1 MGKKF
6 LIFFYIQVVLAV
18 IISYIK
24 SYNLNHC
31 FLEGMGP
38 RSCTVQIHLYLG
50 RGLYDVHCGNHLYAS
65 RWLSRQLVV
74 ETPLIP
80 CK

>member
-1 MGKKF
+1 MEKKF
-6 LIFFYIQVVLAV
+6 LIFFNIQVVLAV
-18 IISYIK
+18 IISYTK

-50 RGLYDVHCGNHLYAS
+50 RGLYDVHCGNHLY
-65 RWLSRQLVV
+65 
-74 ETPLIP
+74 THPGG
-80 CK
+80 

>member
-1 MGKKF
+1 M
-6 LIFFYIQVVLAV
+6 LYRV
-18 IISYIK
+18 S
-24 SYNLNHC
+24 C

-50 RGLYDVHCGNHLYAS
+50 GGLYNVHCGNHLYTHTS
-65 RWLSRQLVV
+65 RRLSRQLVV

-80 CK
+80 GGF